1 MTDNNCDRWS
11 VRLKVWLEIDGRPV
25 IGEGRVA
32 MLSAID
38 DNGSIIEAA
47 RALGMSYRKI
57 RGAIADMEAS
67 VGKSLVKTH
76 RGGGHGGGACL
87 TPHAHS
93 LVEDYIRVCRE
104 FRDAASVQ
112 GKSANIKNL
121 SPNGRFCHSVVMGG

>member
-1 MTDNNCDRWS
+1 MTDNESDRWS

-25 IGEGRVA
+25 IGEGRVT
-32 MLSAID
+32 MLNAID

-47 RALGMSYRKI
+47 RTLGMSYRKI

-87 TPHAHS
+87 TPHAYA
-93 LVEDYIRVCRE
+93 LVENYVRVCRE
-104 FRDAASVQ
+104 VASVEL
-112 GKSANIKNL
+112 KSANKKNL
-121 SPNGRFCHSVVMGG
+121 PPNGRFCHSVALEG

>member
-1 MTDNNCDRWS
+1 MTDNESDRWS

-25 IGEGRVA
+25 IGEGRVT
-32 MLSAID
+32 MLNAID

-87 TPHAHS
+87 TPHAYA
-93 LVEDYIRVCRE
+93 LVENYVRVCRE
-104 FRDAASVQ
+104 VASVEL
-112 GKSANIKNL
+112 KSTTEKNL
-121 SPNGRFCHSVVMGG
+121 TPNGRFCHSVAMEG